1 LLRIRRLGVRLHP
14 GTQVR
19 SNVALAALLVGT
31 SLIFTEEL
39 RLGHVRRSLRSSS
52 GVMGAARASGRGG
65 MVRVRCFRVRAEKVG
80 RLRDWMAEL
89 SRRRDEVL
97 ETFANESV
105 RHEVGY
111 LLETTD
117 GPVLVY
123 VIEAEDLEQAA
134 KAVEENPLPID
145 LEHRK
150 VMQEVLAEPIRLDP
164 ILDLR
169 A

>member
-1 LLRIRRLGVRLHP
+1 
-14 GTQVR
+14 
-19 SNVALAALLVGT
+19 
-31 SLIFTEEL
+31 
-39 RLGHVRRSLRSSS
+39 
-52 GVMGAARASGRGG
+52 
-65 MVRVRCFRVRAEKVG
+65 MVRVRCFRVRPEKVG
-80 RLRDWMAEL
+80 RLRDWMDEL

-97 ETFANESV
+97 ETFANETV

-111 LLETTD
+111 LFETTD

-123 VIEAEDLEQAA
+123 VVEAEDLKQAA
-134 KAVEENPLPID
+134 RAVEENPLPID

-150 VMQEVLAEPIRLDP
+150 VMQEVLEEPIRLDP